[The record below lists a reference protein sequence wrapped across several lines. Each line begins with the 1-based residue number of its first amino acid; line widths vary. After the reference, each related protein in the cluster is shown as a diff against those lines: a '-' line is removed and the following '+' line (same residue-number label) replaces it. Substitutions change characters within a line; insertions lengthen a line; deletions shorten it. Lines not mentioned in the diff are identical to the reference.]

1 MTERLVGRHGE
12 RARLEELLRRAGD
25 GVGAIVLLGGEAGV
39 GKTRLA
45 AEVAA
50 GADALVLRGSATQGA
65 TAPYGPLVA
74 ALRSRLRAQPDAL
87 AGAGPLRAELAL
99 LLPELGDRAA
109 AADRPTLFE
118 ALRAAFAHVAAER
131 PALVL
136 LDDLQ
141 WSDEATLEVLSVAR
155 RAGARAA
162 AARARRVPV
171 RRAAAPAR
179 DPTPAQRPAPRGPP
193 RRARARPARTGGHGG
208 AAGAGARRAA
218 GPGARARDPRALRG
232 DPVLRRGAGRRAA
245 AERRARRARC
255 RCPTPCATPC

>member
-131 PALVL
+131 H
-136 LDDLQ
+136 
-141 WSDEATLEVLSVAR
+141 
-155 RAGARAA
+155 G
-162 AARARRVPV
+162 
-171 RRAAAPAR
+171 
-179 DPTPAQRPAPRGPP
+179 
-193 RRARARPARTGGHGG
+193 ARPARRPPVVRRGDARGALPRSPCRCASCRCSCSPRTGPTGCRAGTGSG
-208 AAGAGARRAA
+208 ACATTCAARATSTSSCSARSDRRTRRRCWRRRSARRRTRRSHARSTS
-218 GPGARARDPRALRG
+218 GPRGSRSSPRSW
-232 DPVLRRGAGRRAA
+232 PP
-245 AERRARRARC
+245 RC
-255 RCPTPCATPC
+255 G